1 MKIADEMN
9 ARLTQAFAPRVLKI
23 TDDSESHRGHAGF
36 RDGGQSH
43 FEIEIS
49 AEIFGRMSRIERH
62 RAVHT
67 ALGRDLVASIHA
79 LALKISD

>member
-1 MKIADEMN
+1 MKIAEEMN
-9 ARLTQAFAPRVLKI
+9 ARLTAAFATRVLKI

-36 RDGGQSH
+36 REGGQSH
-43 FEIEIS
+43 FEIEIA
-49 AEIFGRMSRIERH
+49 AEIFGTMSRVERY
-62 RAVHT
+62 RAVHA